1 MSPGAM
7 HRLVPTIGIGSHGAD
22 ENDNIENPV
31 STMLLLRMRGEM
43 SSDYRKVW

>member
-22 ENDNIENPV
+22 ENDNIENPGV
-31 STMLLLRMRGEM
+31 HDVATENAGEN
-43 SSDYRKVW
+43 VF